1 MPVLVGIITAQIL
14 QDAHLTD
21 IGAQGK
27 QSTPSGAVDAEICLN
42 ALSTPRVSTQRL
54 AGVSALYD
62 SAHQGEWECH
72 SGRRPVRAE
81 MRRAHCAAILR
92 AVRIED
98 AHTLAT
104 HHDTPHTASCHRAQ
118 SEADVD

>member
-1 MPVLVGIITAQIL
+1 MSVSVGIFTAQML

-21 IGAQGK
+21 IGVQGK

-72 SGRRPVRAE
+72 SGWRPVRAE
-81 MRRAHCAAILR
+81 MRRAHCAAIVR

-98 AHTLAT
+98 ARMPAT
-104 HHDTPHTASCHRAQ
+104 HHDRPDEVSYQ
-118 SEADVD
+118 

>member
-1 MPVLVGIITAQIL
+1 ML

-72 SGRRPVRAE
+72 SGRLTSAMTTPSPATTAEALTSYIVIRARKNQHPHAITRTRATPRP
-81 MRRAHCAAILR
+81 I
-92 AVRIED
+92 
-98 AHTLAT
+98 
-104 HHDTPHTASCHRAQ
+104 
-118 SEADVD
+118 SEA